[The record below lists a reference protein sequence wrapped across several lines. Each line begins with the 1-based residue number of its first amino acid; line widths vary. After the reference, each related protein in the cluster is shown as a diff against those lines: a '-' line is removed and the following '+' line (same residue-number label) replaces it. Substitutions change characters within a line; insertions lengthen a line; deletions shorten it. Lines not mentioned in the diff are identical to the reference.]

1 MLLQL
6 PASEQLDSHIF
17 LVGIMLLFSL
27 FFIFFNL
34 LLRPKEKRLN
44 HVTKPMMRAG

>member
-1 MLLQL
+1 MYLQF

-17 LVGIMLLFSL
+17 LVGMLLFNF